1 MKLTIEM
8 ANEKLLA
15 ALRETRPAFRSSMK
29 EMVRKGARLA
39 ITKAISITPPMSDK
53 RGPTKETQRFAEKL
67 IQGDVRRVLATASYA
82 YETIKSPAAASAF
95 WFLLKTG
102 GKKTLSQ
109 RIAGAESILK
119 EHSYNLRLRD
129 APIVPRA
136 DVSLHDT
143 ARVRGR
149 VKKSAHVQQI
159 AIRPNEIDRHIK
171 AKQKNIGFLAAGWL
185 DAAEELKA
193 TRIPAWI
200 RRHKGKAPSP
210 VRFVEA
216 ESIFIIRMS
225 NKVSYGPAAQLA
237 RIIPIALSAAA
248 GSIREE
254 AKKRLLKS
262 AQRAG
267 LATSALAASA
277 L

>member
-1 MKLTIEM
+1 MKLTVEM

-15 ALRETRPAFRSSMK
+15 VLRETRPAFRSSMK

-39 ITKAISITPPMSDK
+39 VTKAISITPPMSSS
-53 RGPTKETQRFAEKL
+53 RGPTKETQKFAEKL

-129 APIVPRA
+129 APIVQRA
-136 DVSLHDT
+136 DVSLHDK

-149 VKKSAHVQQI
+149 VKKSANVQQI
-159 AIRPNEIDRHIK
+159 AIRPNEIERHIK
-171 AKQKNIGFLAAGWL
+171 ARQKNIGFLAAGWL
-185 DAAEELKA
+185 AAAEQLKVP
-193 TRIPAWI
+193 RVPAWI
-200 RRHKGKAPSP
+200 KRHRGKSPSA
-210 VRFVEA
+210 VNFVEA
-216 ESIFIIRMS
+216 EGLFIIRMS
-225 NKVSYGPAAQLA
+225 NQVSYGPAAQLQ
-237 RIIPIALSAAA
+237 RIIPIALSAAS
-248 GSIREE
+248 GGIRAE
-254 AKKRLLKS
+254 AKARLLKS
-262 AQRAG
+262 ARRAG
-267 LATSALAASA
+267 LTTTAIASA
-277 L
+277 A